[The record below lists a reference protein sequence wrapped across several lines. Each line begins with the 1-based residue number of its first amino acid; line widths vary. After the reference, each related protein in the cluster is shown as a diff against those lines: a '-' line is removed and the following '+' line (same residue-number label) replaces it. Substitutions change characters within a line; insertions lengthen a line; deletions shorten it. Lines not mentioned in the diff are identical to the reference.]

1 MNKITK
7 VLIVASATAALAS
20 GAAAC
25 GSAGSSAQSSAG
37 SSATVPV
44 SSQSSAGSSAPAPV
58 SSAPPAGNSGQSSS
72 CTVVDATDNI
82 AVGVT
87 GGNQWDQWCAE
98 AMDGQF
104 ASDFASMSIYGT
116 FQAGSVPSGS
126 PDVCSVSYNGA
137 DAPMPGVIL
146 TIYGTGNAMS
156 VCDYLENIGGQV
168 TWATESEP

>member
-1 MNKITK
+1 
-7 VLIVASATAALAS
+7 
-20 GAAAC
+20 
-25 GSAGSSAQSSAG
+25 
-37 SSATVPV
+37 
-44 SSQSSAGSSAPAPV
+44 
-58 SSAPPAGNSGQSSS
+58 
-72 CTVVDATDNI
+72 VVDATDNI